1 MWSHHHLLVVME
13 GPIHN
18 RPPDQAGRD
27 AIHAYPL
34 LCKLLWSTTP
44 TGVTNATQHEK
55 TLGRSPMS
63 NELAH
68 PSENKRVQRTAP
80 EREKALANGR
90 VLSATHEQ
98 PGENRG
104 SQGRVSAHRRRV
116 VCQALERGLGH
127 LVRDVWPADEVAG
140 AEDGGGGDD

>member
-44 TGVTNATQHEK
+44 TGVTNGTGNPAREDVLATSY
-55 TLGRSPMS
+55 R
-63 NELAH
+63 
-68 PSENKRVQRTAP
+68 
-80 EREKALANGR
+80 
-90 VLSATHEQ
+90 
-98 PGENRG
+98 
-104 SQGRVSAHRRRV
+104 
-116 VCQALERGLGH
+116 
-127 LVRDVWPADEVAG
+127 
-140 AEDGGGGDD
+140 